1 MQFDIRQAVVANWPI
16 KLTAL
21 ALATV
26 LWAALS
32 AEQPATHLVPV
43 RVDVQTPADR
53 VLAKEIPQVQ
63 ALVGGAAR
71 ELLKLYADL
80 PVISKIVPDSVT
92 ESTLTIDL
100 SLEDV
105 ILPPNADVTLQD
117 IMPRRLVVI
126 LGDLHRR
133 SVPIV
138 SRVSIEPA
146 SGFVFLGLRVL
157 PESVSVIG
165 PEAQVD
171 RIGTVYTVALD
182 LENVRS
188 TMRRAVAIDT
198 TAFGVVRLSQ
208 PEVEI
213 EALIDRITQRTIGG
227 VPVVIGGGVW
237 GSEPA
242 TVQVAVRGPASRL
255 ATLNRDSLLV
265 TATAATVEGE
275 MLALSVRPP
284 TGLTATVSPDSVKAQ
299 RIIQ

>member
-1 MQFDIRQAVVANWPI
+1 MQFDIRQAVVTNWPI

-32 AEQPATHLVPV
+32 AQQPATHRVPV
-43 RVDVQTPADR
+43 RLDVQTPANR

-63 ALVGGAAR
+63 VVVGGVAG
-71 ELLKLYADL
+71 ELLKLYTDP
-80 PVISKIVPDSVT
+80 PVISKIIPDSVT

-100 SLEDV
+100 SLQDV

-117 IMPRRLVVI
+117 IMPRRVVVT
-126 LGDLHRR
+126 LDDLHSRP
-133 SVPIV
+133 VPVV
-138 SRVSIEPA
+138 SRVNVEPA

-165 PEAQVD
+165 PEAQVN
-171 RIGTVYTVALD
+171 RIGNVYTVALD

-188 TMRRAVAIDT
+188 TVRRAVAIDT

-213 EALIDRITQRTIGG
+213 EVRVDSIIQRIIGG
-227 VPVVIGGGVW
+227 VPVVIAGGVW
-237 GSEPA
+237 GSLPS
-242 TVQVAVRGPASRL
+242 TVQVTVRGPAARL
-255 ATLNRDSLLV
+255 STLNRDSLLV
-265 TATAATVEGE
+265 TAAAANAEGD
-275 MLALSVRPP
+275 MLLLSVRAP
-284 TGLTATVSPDSVKAQ
+284 TGLTATVAPDSVQAQ

>member
-1 MQFDIRQAVVANWPI
+1 MQFDIRQAVVTNWPI

-43 RVDVQTPADR
+43 RLDVQTPADR
-53 VLAKEIPQVQ
+53 VLAKEIAQVQ
-63 ALVGGAAR
+63 VLVGGAAR
-71 ELLKLYADL
+71 ELLKLYTDP

-100 SLEDV
+100 SLQDV
-105 ILPPNADVTLQD
+105 ILPPNVDVTLQD
-117 IMPRRLVVI
+117 IIPRRVVVI
-126 LGDLHRR
+126 LDDLHRR

-165 PEAQVD
+165 PEVQVD

-182 LENVRS
+182 FENVRS

-208 PEVEI
+208 PEIEI

-284 TGLTATVSPDSVKAQ
+284 TGLTATVSPDSVRAQ

>member
-1 MQFDIRQAVVANWPI
+1 MQFDIRQAIVTNWPI

-26 LWAALS
+26 LWVVLS
-32 AEQPATHLVPV
+32 AEQPGTRFIPV
-43 RVDVQTPADR
+43 RLDVQTPADR

-63 ALVGGAAR
+63 VLVGGAAR
-71 ELLKLYADL
+71 ELLKLYTDP

-92 ESTLTIDL
+92 ESTLTIEL
-100 SLEDV
+100 SLQDV
-105 ILPPNADVTLQD
+105 ILPPNADVTLQEL
-117 IMPRRLVVI
+117 MPRRVVVT
-126 LGDLHRR
+126 LDDLHSR

-138 SRVSIEPA
+138 SRVSVEPA

-165 PEAQVD
+165 PEAQVN
-171 RIGTVYTVALD
+171 RIGNVYTVALD

-188 TMRRAVAIDT
+188 TVRRAVAIDT

-213 EALIDRITQRTIGG
+213 EARIDRITQRTIGG

-265 TATAATVEGE
+265 TANAATVEGE
-275 MLALSVRPP
+275 MLALSVRAPP
-284 TGLTATVSPDSVKAQ
+284 GLTATISPDSVRAQ

>member
-1 MQFDIRQAVVANWPI
+1 MHFDIRQAVVTNWPI

-32 AEQPATHLVPV
+32 AKQLSQLVPV
-43 RVDVQTPADR
+43 RLDLQTPANR

-63 ALVGGAAR
+63 VRVGGAPR
-71 ELLKLYADL
+71 ELLKLYTDP

-100 SLEDV
+100 SLQDV
-105 ILPPNADVTLQD
+105 ILPPNADVTLEEL
-117 IMPRRLVVI
+117 MPRRVVVT
-126 LGDLHRR
+126 LDDLHSR

-138 SRVSIEPA
+138 SRVSVEPA

-165 PEAQVD
+165 PEAQVN
-171 RIGTVYTVALD
+171 RIGNVYTVALD

-188 TMRRAVAIDT
+188 TVRRAVAIDT

-213 EALIDRITQRTIGG
+213 EARIDRITQTTIGG
-227 VPVVIGGGVW
+227 VPVIIGGGVW

-242 TVQVAVRGPASRL
+242 TVRVAVLGPASRL
-255 ATLNRDSLLV
+255 TTLNRDSLLV
-265 TATAATVEGE
+265 TANAATVEGE
-275 MLALSVRPP
+275 MLALSVRAPP
-284 TGLTATVSPDSVKAQ
+284 GLTATISPDSVRAQ

>member
-1 MQFDIRQAVVANWPI
+1 MQFDIKQAVVTNWPI

-32 AEQPATHLVPV
+32 AQQPATHRVPV
-43 RVDVQTPADR
+43 RLDVQTPANR
-53 VLAKEIPQVQ
+53 VLAQEIPQVQ
-63 ALVGGAAR
+63 VIVGGAAR
-71 ELLKLYADL
+71 ELLKLYTDP

-92 ESTLTIDL
+92 ASTLTIDL
-100 SLEDV
+100 SLQDV
-105 ILPPNADVTLQD
+105 ILPPDADVILQD
-117 IMPRRLVVI
+117 IMPRRVVVT
-126 LGDLHRR
+126 LDDLHRR

-138 SRVSIEPA
+138 SRVNVETA

-165 PEAQVD
+165 PEAQVN

-188 TMRRAVAIDT
+188 TVRRAVAIDT

-213 EALIDRITQRTIGG
+213 EVRVDQITERTIGG
-227 VPVVIGGGVW
+227 VPVVIAGGVW
-237 GSEPA
+237 GSLPS
-242 TVQVAVRGPASRL
+242 TVQVTVRGPAGRL
-255 ATLNRDSLLV
+255 STLNRDSLLV
-265 TATAATVEGE
+265 TAAAADAEGD

-284 TGLTATVSPDSVKAQ
+284 TGLTATVAPDSVQAQ

>member
-1 MQFDIRQAVVANWPI
+1 MHFDIRQAVVTNWPI

-32 AEQPATHLVPV
+32 AKQLSQLVPV
-43 RVDVQTPADR
+43 RLDLQTPANR

-63 ALVGGAAR
+63 VRVGGAPR
-71 ELLKLYADL
+71 ELLKLYTDP

-100 SLEDV
+100 SLQDV
-105 ILPPNADVTLQD
+105 ILPPNADVTLEEL
-117 IMPRRLVVI
+117 MPRRVVVT
-126 LGDLHRR
+126 LDDLHSR

-138 SRVSIEPA
+138 SRVSVEPA
-146 SGFVFLGLRVL
+146 SGFVFLGLRML

-165 PEAQVD
+165 PEAQVN

-182 LENVRS
+182 LENLRS
-188 TMRRAVAIDT
+188 TVRRAVAIDT

-213 EALIDRITQRTIGG
+213 EARIDRITQRTIGG

-242 TVQVAVRGPASRL
+242 TVRVAVLGPASRL
-255 ATLNRDSLLV
+255 TTLNRDSLLV
-265 TATAATVEGE
+265 TANAATVEGE
-275 MLALSVRPP
+275 MLALSVRAPP
-284 TGLTATVSPDSVKAQ
+284 GLTATISPDSVRAQ

>member
-1 MQFDIRQAVVANWPI
+1 MQFDIRQAIVTNWPI

-26 LWAALS
+26 LWVVLS
-32 AEQPATHLVPV
+32 AEQPGTRFIPV
-43 RVDVQTPADR
+43 RLDVQTPADR

-63 ALVGGAAR
+63 VLVGGAAR
-71 ELLKLYADL
+71 ELLKLYTDP

-92 ESTLTIDL
+92 ESTLTIEL
-100 SLEDV
+100 SLQDV
-105 ILPPNADVTLQD
+105 ILPPNADVTLQEL
-117 IMPRRLVVI
+117 MPRRVVVT
-126 LGDLHRR
+126 LDDLHSR

-138 SRVSIEPA
+138 SRVSVEPA

-165 PEAQVD
+165 PEAQVN
-171 RIGTVYTVALD
+171 RIGNVYTVALD
-182 LENVRS
+182 LETVRS
-188 TMRRAVAIDT
+188 TVRRAVAIDT

-213 EALIDRITQRTIGG
+213 EARIDRIRQRTIGG

-275 MLALSVRPP
+275 MLVLSVRPP
-284 TGLTATVSPDSVKAQ
+284 TGLTATVSPDSVRAQ

>member
-1 MQFDIRQAVVANWPI
+1 M
-16 KLTAL
+16 
-21 ALATV
+21 
-26 LWAALS
+26 
-32 AEQPATHLVPV
+32 
-43 RVDVQTPADR
+43 
-53 VLAKEIPQVQ
+53 
-63 ALVGGAAR
+63 
-71 ELLKLYADL
+71 
-80 PVISKIVPDSVT
+80 
-92 ESTLTIDL
+92 
-100 SLEDV
+100 
-105 ILPPNADVTLQD
+105 ILD
-117 IMPRRLVVI
+117 
-126 LGDLHRR
+126 DLHRR

-138 SRVSIEPA
+138 SRVNIEPA

-182 LENVRS
+182 LEDVRS
-188 TMRRAVAIDT
+188 TVRMAVAIDT

-213 EALIDRITQRTIGG
+213 EARIDRITQRTIGG

-242 TVQVAVRGPASRL
+242 TVQVGVRGPASRL
-255 ATLNRDSLLV
+255 ATLSRDSLLV

>member
-1 MQFDIRQAVVANWPI
+1 MQFDIRQAVVTNWPI

-32 AEQPATHLVPV
+32 AEQPATHLIPV
-43 RVDVQTPADR
+43 RLDVQTPADR
-53 VLAKEIPQVQ
+53 VLAKEIPQVRIR
-63 ALVGGAAR
+63 VGGAAS
-71 ELLKLYADL
+71 ELLKLYADP
-80 PVISKIVPDSVT
+80 PVISKIVPDTVT
-92 ESTLTIDL
+92 ESTFTIDL

-105 ILPPNADVTLQD
+105 ILPPNADVTLQA
-117 IMPRRLVVI
+117 ITPQRLIVI
-126 LGDLHRR
+126 LDDLHRR

-138 SRVSIEPA
+138 SRVSIVPA
-146 SGFVFLGLRVL
+146 SGFVLLGLRVL

-182 LENVRS
+182 LEDVRS
-188 TMRRAVAIDT
+188 TVRMAVAIDT

-213 EALIDRITQRTIGG
+213 EARIDRITQRTIGG

-265 TATAATVEGE
+265 TAAAATVEGE

>member
-1 MQFDIRQAVVANWPI
+1 MRFDIRQAVVTNWPI

-32 AEQPATHLVPV
+32 AEQPATHLIPV
-43 RVDVQTPADR
+43 RVDVQIPADR

-63 ALVGGAAR
+63 VLVGGAAR
-71 ELLKLYADL
+71 ELLKLYADP

-92 ESTLTIDL
+92 ESTLTIAL

-105 ILPPNADVTLQD
+105 ILPPNADVTLQR
-117 IMPRRLVVI
+117 ITPRRLVVI
-126 LGDLHRR
+126 LDDLHRR

-138 SRVSIEPA
+138 SRVNIEPA

-182 LENVRS
+182 LEDVRS
-188 TMRRAVAIDT
+188 TVRRAVAIDT

-213 EALIDRITQRTIGG
+213 EARIDRITQRTIGG